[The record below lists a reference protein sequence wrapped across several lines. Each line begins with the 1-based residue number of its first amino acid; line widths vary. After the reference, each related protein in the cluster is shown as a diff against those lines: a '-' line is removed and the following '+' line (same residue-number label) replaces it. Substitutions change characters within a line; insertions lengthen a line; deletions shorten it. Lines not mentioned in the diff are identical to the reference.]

1 MKNHPPRREIPEWSP
16 RVEFEVTEVE
26 LKVEE
31 VELNEE
37 NWLRI
42 LRENGGRMDFSK
54 LLKHFRDIRGAQNK
68 ALVRSLRDRWCDEPV
83 KVGKKHFIGLKQ

>member
-1 MKNHPPRREIPEWSP
+1 
-16 RVEFEVTEVE
+16 
-26 LKVEE
+26 
-31 VELNEE
+31 
-37 NWLRI
+37 
-42 LRENGGRMDFSK
+42 MDFSK